1 LLALTLAVRRAGP
14 VPWALALLGAAYAV
28 YLGTSHP
35 GLAVGSVFAGGFIL
49 AAELAYLALEPVS
62 IKDESSLV
70 ARRLGRALS
79 TAFAAG
85 ILGGLLL
92 EFSNVHVARGFEVE
106 ALGVIAAVAT
116 VGAVAWFAHSRG

>member
-1 LLALTLAVRRAGP
+1 VRRAAV

-49 AAELAYLALEPVS
+49 AAELAFLALEPAS
-62 IKDESSLV
+62 IRDEPSLAV
-70 ARRLGRALS
+70 RRFGRTLS
-79 TAFAAG
+79 TAVAAG

-92 EFSNVHVARGFEVE
+92 EFSNVRVARGFEVE
-106 ALGVIAAVAT
+106 ALGVLAAVAT
-116 VGAVAWFAHSRG
+116 IAVVAWLAHSRG